1 MSTEFKA
8 VIPMRGDL
16 SVIVRRA
23 KTGAVHWR
31 YDIRNTI
38 TYLALKDMINLLAQ
52 LPTSPDGPESFQIAY
67 LGVGGDASLPPSPA
81 TRTDTDL
88 NVPVLPVYGSR
99 YFMDLTGGKTLQ
111 VTGPYELQL
120 TATIPTTDLNGDT
133 LREAGLFT
141 KGISSATTPGEYPAA
156 SGRYVELFARQIHPP
171 VLKDP
176 AFVIE
181 YDWRI
186 AFTS

>member
-1 MSTEFKA
+1 MSNNFTA
-8 VIPMRGDL
+8 TIPMRGDL
-16 SVIVRRA
+16 SVVVRLA

-38 TYLALKDMINLLAQ
+38 TYIALKDMVNLLAQ
-52 LPTSPDGPESFQIAY
+52 LTTSADGPESFQIAY
-67 LGVGGDASLPPSPA
+67 LGVGAGGDPA
-81 TRTDTDL
+81 ARTNTDL
-88 NVPVLPVYGSR
+88 NTPVLPVHGSR
-99 YFMDLTGGKTLQ
+99 YFLDLAGGKSVS

-141 KGISSATTPGEYPAA
+141 KGISTATDPGEYPAS
-156 SGRYVELFARQIHPP
+156 SGRHVELFARQVHPP
-171 VLKDP
+171 FQKDP
-176 AFVIE
+176 AFVVE